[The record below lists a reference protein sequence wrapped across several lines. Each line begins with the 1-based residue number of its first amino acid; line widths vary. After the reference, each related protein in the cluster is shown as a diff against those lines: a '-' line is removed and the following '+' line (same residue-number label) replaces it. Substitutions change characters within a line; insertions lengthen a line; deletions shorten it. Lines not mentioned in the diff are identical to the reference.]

1 MPILCSLRMS
11 DASLHGNDVR
21 QTNYDSYVLLP
32 ETLIDKN
39 IFANSFAVRRRAT
52 QQDADFLPM
61 AEYPC
66 NATEPGRP
74 TTPANLGLEKRAALL
89 LGGESVPTAIIKSLL
104 INHSG
109 KPILNSHGDM
119 LVCHHYTPLDGGLEL
134 FLLKQNLVG
143 PVQYRCCSFGLDA
156 EGAQMALS
164 KVARNLLLDW
174 KNNANKLL
182 PAGGLVFNPDL
193 SSQDAQR
200 FAAPPVPADFS
211 MISLNR
217 ETQLPEISVN
227 VRKKWADDPV
237 YAPEWIQELSKADEI
252 LTSPAARAIIPGEGG
267 AGEGGAQGQGIP
279 EELPDEWK
287 VKEKSVNALHECQ
300 SEISNVTIHV
310 AEHEGSVQVF
320 LTAARA
326 MTIPADEVL
335 FKLAS
340 GDWFKPPKST
350 RLLASDS
357 ENHLHVFEVHTDEA
371 MVT

>member
-182 PAGGLVFNPDL
+182 LLGDWCSIQTFLRKMLRDL
-193 SSQDAQR
+193 Q
-200 FAAPPVPADFS
+200 P
-211 MISLNR
+211 L
-217 ETQLPEISVN
+217 LC
-227 VRKKWADDPV
+227 
-237 YAPEWIQELSKADEI
+237 L
-252 LTSPAARAIIPGEGG
+252 LTSP
-267 AGEGGAQGQGIP
+267 
-279 EELPDEWK
+279 
-287 VKEKSVNALHECQ
+287 
-300 SEISNVTIHV
+300 
-310 AEHEGSVQVF
+310 
-320 LTAARA
+320 
-326 MTIPADEVL
+326 
-335 FKLAS
+335 
-340 GDWFKPPKST
+340 
-350 RLLASDS
+350 
-357 ENHLHVFEVHTDEA
+357 
-371 MVT
+371 